1 MDNIKQVLL
10 VENKYVRS
18 LYPFSILHSGWELRC
33 GAFRIFEKLK
43 QIFKGS
49 NIIYYGR
56 NLHLESFLARFNHN
70 DNSPKKANT
79 LILFT
84 SILPLRSYFDELTL
98 KYNEYCKE
106 AGKQNVSVVF
116 VHKGQPLSAYLSED
130 DIINPIEFDLQ
141 FLPKLLT
148 DYSHLIKNIEISEP
162 KILNFLWDA
171 IEFNSESIIDDSAF
185 FKHNPEYFELENK
198 GVHFV
203 NKESIFIGEG
213 CKISPGAVLD
223 AGEGPIIIGNAVR
236 ILPNSVILGPCFIGD
251 NCIIK
256 AGAKIYEHNSFGEYC
271 KVGGEVENSIIQ
283 SYSNKQHEGFLG
295 HSFLCEWVNLGA
307 DTNTSDLKNT
317 YGNIKVMIEDEEFDT
332 GRMFLGL
339 LCGDHTKSAINTS
352 FTTGTIAGIAG
363 ILVANGFLPRF
374 IPSFSWG
381 GENKSSI
388 YKINKAIEVA
398 KIVMARRGKTL
409 LPEEEKLMT
418 LEYESTHNK
427 YFKK

>member
-1 MDNIKQVLL
+1 MNNIKQILL
-10 VENKYVRS
+10 VENKYVKS

-43 QIFKGS
+43 QIFK
-49 NIIYYGR
+49 NPRIIYYGR
-56 NLHLESFLARFNHN
+56 SLHLESFLARFDHN
-70 DNSPKKANT
+70 DNIPQKANT
-79 LILFT
+79 LILFA
-84 SILPLRSYFDELTL
+84 SILPLKSYFDELTL
-98 KYNEYCKE
+98 KYDEYCKE
-106 AGKQNVSVVF
+106 TAQKNVSVIF

-171 IEFNSESIIDDSAF
+171 IEFNSESIIDDSTF
-185 FKHNPEYFELENK
+185 FKHNPEYFELEKK

-213 CKISPGAVLD
+213 CKIAPGVVLD
-223 AGEGPIIIGNAVR
+223 ADEGPIIIRNSVK

-256 AGAKIYEHNSFGEYC
+256 AGAKIYEHNSFGEFS

-363 ILVANGFLPRF
+363 IIVANGFLPRY

-398 KIVMARRGKTL
+398 KIVMARRGKNL
-409 LPEEEKLMT
+409 LPEEEKLMN
-418 LEYESTHNK
+418 LEYQSTHNK

>member
-10 VENKYVRS
+10 VENRFVRS

-33 GAFRIFEKLK
+33 GAFRIFEKISNL
-43 QIFKGS
+43 FRDA
-49 NIIYYGR
+49 NIIFYGR
-56 NLHLESFLARFNHN
+56 SLHLQSFLARFNKSN
-70 DNSPKKANT
+70 NLPIKTNT
-79 LILFT
+79 LILF
-84 SILPLRSYFDELTL
+84 SSVLPLNSFFKELQQ
-98 KYNEYCKE
+98 KYDEYCKE
-106 AGKQNVSVVF
+106 NDGKNVSAVF
-116 VHKGQPLSAYLSED
+116 IHRQQPIAVYLSED

-148 DYSHLIKNIEISEP
+148 DYSHLIKNIDISEP
-162 KILNFLWDA
+162 KIINFLWDA
-171 IEFNSESIIDDSAF
+171 IEYNSESLIDDAYL
-185 FKHNPEYFELENK
+185 FKHNPEYFDLEK
-198 GVHFV
+198 RGVHFI
-203 NKESIFIGEG
+203 NKESIFIGEN
-213 CKISPGAVLD
+213 CRISPGVVLD
-223 AGEGPIIIGNAVR
+223 ADEGPIIIGNSVK

-251 NCIIK
+251 NCLIK

-352 FTTGTIAGIAG
+352 FTTGTISGIAG
-363 ILVANGFLPRF
+363 ILVASGFLPRY
-374 IPSFSWG
+374 IPSFAWG

-388 YKINKAIEVA
+388 YKLNKAIEVA
-398 KIVMARRGKTL
+398 KIVMARRGKKL
-409 LPEEEKLMT
+409 LPEEEKLMS
-418 LEYESTHNK
+418 LEYESIHNK
-427 YFKK
+427 YFRK